1 MVIGKVE
8 TGGLRQEV
16 GRRFREARLN
26 VGLTQV
32 NMAADIGMPSTYLS
46 EVETGK
52 RNITLRTLAGI
63 ASFLGLDVKVKLVP
77 KPTGKRAARRQG
89 TRPVT

>member
-8 TGGLRQEV
+8 TGGLRQEI
-16 GRRFREARLN
+16 GRRLREARLN
-26 VGLTQV
+26 AGLTQV
-32 NMAADIGMPSTYLS
+32 NMAGDIGMPSTYLS

-63 ASFLGLDVKVKLVP
+63 ASFLGLDVKVKFVP
-77 KPTGKRAARRQG
+77 KPTRRRAAR
-89 TRPVT
+89 